1 MDAENKVYRLL
12 DSKLRNFLK
21 KESDKWDKE
30 KKWRWPSI
38 CYTLEHKIA
47 YLACEYYFTAR
58 CSWRGMFHDWEK
70 PWMYMFPW
78 LNEDE
83 IQIIHRRNSPHHVD
97 SGKFSSIEHLVEMYI
112 DWECAAITKPD
123 KPLNAFDTLL
133 HFYPAYIKY
142 LLPVCLVFNVKS
154 VKSNVW
160 LHSWHELAKND
171 NKNAEVF
178 ADVLSVLKQISDVA
192 YSQELALALK
202 KEQDLGKRITQF
214 SPAEIFMLTLLWHS
228 EVMKFEINYD
238 ITNGVI
244 DEVFSD
250 MKKYTHFTHSGVSG
264 AICDVKKVKHSYY
277 LA

>member
-1 MDAENKVYRLL
+1 MGTENKAYRLL

-30 KKWRWPSI
+30 KNWRWPSI

-47 YLACEYYFTAR
+47 YMACEYYFTGR
-58 CSWRGMFHDWEK
+58 YSLRGIFHDWEK

-83 IQIIHRRNSPHHVD
+83 IQVIHRKKNPHHVD
-97 SGKFSSIEHLVEMYI
+97 SGKFSTIPHLVEMYI

-133 HFYPAYIKY
+133 HFYPAHIKY
-142 LLPVCLVFNVKS
+142 MLPVCLAFNVKS

-160 LHSWHELAKND
+160 LHPWHELAKNPD
-171 NKNAEVF
+171 YNAKVF
-178 ADVLSVLKQISDVA
+178 EDVLAVLKQISDVT
-192 YSQELALALK
+192 YSQELALSLK
-202 KEQDLGKRITQF
+202 KEYDLGKHITQF

-228 EVMKFEINYD
+228 EVMKFEIDYF

-244 DEVFSD
+244 GTVWSD
-250 MKKYTHFTHSGVSG
+250 MRQYTHFNHSGVSG
-264 AICDVKKVKHSYY
+264 AIRDVEEVKHSTYRV
-277 LA
+277 